1 MRTVLRNARSL
12 LRKAILFSIIAVA
25 LVGAYFYYDPPVEV
39 EPFEISRTEPAVII
53 ANQIALQVSKELDEQ
68 HGEGVF
74 IVQGAHIAKGGRNL
88 LFVNPQ
94 GRPVAIEV
102 VGGTHDPQSSPLV
115 TERTLHYAIFVTR
128 TSISFPDGD
137 YKLIPED
144 REAAAMA
151 AARLLQLSAE
161 YLIGDPRE
169 FRHIEI
175 DIMYPNALMQGVT
188 VVYDEFLWQA
198 SSLKDCE
205 LDGDTIPQN
214 CITTQSEELDSTP
227 DEELGITPDEELD
240 LSLDEALKDLMAWR
254 HFVGLR
260 MSELGAYLVIPI
272 K

>member
-1 MRTVLRNARSL
+1 MRMILRNTRSL
-12 LRKAILFSIIAVA
+12 LVIFFSIVIGFFGIACS
-25 LVGAYFYYDPPVEV
+25 YDSPVEV
-39 EPFEISRTEPAVII
+39 EPFEIPREGHVVVI
-53 ANQIALQVSKELDEQ
+53 ANAIAHQVSKELDEQ
-68 HGEGVF
+68 YGEGIF

-102 VGGTHDPQSSPLV
+102 ACGTHDPRSSPLV

-128 TSISFPDGD
+128 ASISFPDGD
-137 YKLIPED
+137 YVPVPED

-151 AARLLQLSAE
+151 AARLLQLTAE

-169 FRHIEI
+169 FRCIEI
-175 DIMYPNALMQGVT
+175 DIMYPDALLQGVT
-188 VVYDEFLWQA
+188 VVYDEFLWRA
-198 SSLKDCE
+198 SSLKDCK

-214 CITTQSEELDSTP
+214 CIAARSEELDSTP
-227 DEELGITPDEELD
+227 DEELGITPDEELGIT
-240 LSLDEALKDLMAWR
+240 LDEELKDLVAWR

-260 MSELGAYLVIPI
+260 MSELGAYLVILI